1 MKILEQV
8 IDAMIE
14 GSHHTALK
22 KTLVDFFFA
31 DRPDMA
37 ECRQRRL
44 EHKRNDEKKRK
55 TMVDETAPATPP
67 PEPEPK
73 LELEADVVVECP
85 ATPQLQE
92 TRSIVRHR
100 RALHDMVDLSD
111 SGAQFLFQT

>member
-1 MKILEQV
+1 
-8 IDAMIE
+8 
-14 GSHHTALK
+14 
-22 KTLVDFFFA
+22 
-31 DRPDMA
+31 MA

-55 TMVDETAPATPP
+55 TMVDETAPGTPP

-73 LELEADVVVECP
+73 LELEEDVVVDGP

-92 TRSIVRHR
+92 TRSIARQR

-111 SGAQFLFQT
+111 SAAQFLFQT